1 MMKKLFTFIIA
12 SVLLLSLSACGN
24 GNTASSGGPAASAPI
39 SEQPAKPGTS
49 EQPAASKG
57 TSPEAADAKSLIVYF
72 SRSGNTRAV
81 ATEIQKQTGADI
93 FELVPEKPYV
103 ADYNALLDIAKD
115 EQKNKTRPAIA
126 GRIND
131 LGKYDMIFVG
141 FPIWWGDMPMALY
154 TFFDSYDLSGKT
166 IVPFC
171 TSGGSGLS
179 QTRKS
184 IQTLEPNATILPGL
198 PVRSS
203 SASASGTAVTEWLNG
218 LALKTAK

>member
-1 MMKKLFTFIIA
+1 MKKLFTFIIA
-12 SVLLLSLSACGN
+12 GVLLLSLSACGN
-24 GNTASSGGPAASAPI
+24 GNTASSGEPAASATT
-39 SEQPAKPGTS
+39 SEQPAKPGMS
-49 EQPAASKG
+49 EQSATPQG
-57 TSPEAADAKSLIVYF
+57 ISPEAADRKSLIVYF

-93 FELVPEKPYV
+93 FELVPEKPYA

-131 LGKYDMIFVG
+131 LGKYDVIFVG
-141 FPIWWGDMPMALY
+141 FPIWWGDMPMTLY

-184 IQTLEPNATILPGL
+184 IHTLEPNTTILPGL

-203 SASASGTAVTEWLNG
+203 SASASGSAVTEWLNG
-218 LALKTAK
+218 LALKAAK